1 MNQVEFPVKYFHDN
15 LIFNQD
21 GSCWAYYEA
30 YGIPYEFKGD
40 DDKNTLFMRQ
50 LGLFWNYEEEEKH
63 LLMIPV
69 YQNFKEKADEFKET
83 VSGELKELAIDHT
96 DDVVHELERKFGKT
110 L

>member
-40 DDKNTLFMRQ
+40 DDKIRCLCANSDYFGIMKKKNT
-50 LGLFWNYEEEEKH
+50 
-63 LLMIPV
+63 
-69 YQNFKEKADEFKET
+69 
-83 VSGELKELAIDHT
+83 S
-96 DDVVHELERKFGKT
+96 
-110 L
+110 